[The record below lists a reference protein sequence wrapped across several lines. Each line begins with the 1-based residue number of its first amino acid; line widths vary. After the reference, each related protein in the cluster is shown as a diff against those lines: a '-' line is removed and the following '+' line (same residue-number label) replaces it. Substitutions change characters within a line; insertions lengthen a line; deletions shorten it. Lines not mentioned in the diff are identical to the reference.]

1 MSRTS
6 DPSPPDVKALWK
18 PILALST
25 WIAITFCANF
35 SFAIKLSSVSDLDS
49 TVLACANVLVALIT
63 GFITLFA
70 YRASE
75 RKARSF
81 WTRLALVSG
90 GMFLLAFFLFMI
102 LRSLWTC
109 QYTQEVRLVIG
120 LSPTADLLSYLA
132 TFDAS
137 QTPTCSELLAD
148 YAGVTERMYAPTAL
162 IARFASLVV
171 IFLVIWCSL
180 ACAVISIAYGLAA
193 PTRPGERLSHAP

>member
-81 WTRLALVSG
+81 WTRLALVG
-90 GMFLLAFFLFMI
+90 GALFLLAFFSFMI

-109 QYTQEVRLVIG
+109 QYTQSTPGDRPVTDSGPVELPGNIRREHPHARG
-120 LSPTADLLSYLA
+120 CWPT
-132 TFDAS
+132 
-137 QTPTCSELLAD
+137 TP
-148 YAGVTERMYAPTAL
+148 G
-162 IARFASLVV
+162 
-171 IFLVIWCSL
+171 
-180 ACAVISIAYGLAA
+180 
-193 PTRPGERLSHAP
+193 